1 MKKFIFSLMVLWL
14 IPIFAFGASGACSGH
29 GGVSCAAGPDTDG
42 SVICVDGWRGS
53 KVTYSSMVKCAGY
66 SVPER
71 KVETITV
78 PPPVVPAPKPKVAP
92 VKNIEKPVV
101 EKVVPKVEKVIKVEP
116 AKKVEVKAAETTA
129 PKKKVGFWARFFGA
143 R

>member
-1 MKKFIFSLMVLWL
+1 MVLWSV
-14 IPIFAFGASGACSGH
+14 PIFAFAASGACSGH
-29 GGVSCAAGPDTDG
+29 GGVSCSAGPDTDG
-42 SVICVDGWRGS
+42 SVICTDGWRNS
-53 KVTYSSMVKCAGY
+53 SVSYSSMVKCQGY

-71 KVETITV
+71 KVETVVV

-101 EKVVPKVEKVIKVEP
+101 EKVSPRVEKVIKAEP
-116 AKKVEVKAAETTA
+116 AKKVEVKIEETTA
-129 PKKKVGFWARFFGA
+129 SKKKVGFWARFFGA